1 MATDTHFMIKKIVKA
16 CYNYTYFAVILTDF
30 VLEKEKN
37 FYSPV
42 FSK

>member
-1 MATDTHFMIKKIVKA
+1 MATDTPFMIKNIVKG

-30 VLEKEKN
+30 VLKKEKN
-37 FYSPV
+37 FYSPL